1 MKSNACKVCGGSDLN
16 LVDGFYY
23 CVECGTQDQNI
34 QERIVETVVF
44 SDGTHAKY
52 TTKKIYH
59 TKNNEVEMSAE
70 WYKWHAYNFILSG
83 LTDELIAAGA
93 KPSVRN
99 KILWIW
105 TRYIKKYQVKQT
117 ELLGEFFSNEHKEHI
132 ETELT
137 SNYLSKQNKEKEN
150 HNFNTVKSSPL
161 KDNKMCC
168 SITSKDGKKD
178 NCNLCTQDKNE
189 YKENNSYRSKEN
201 NVTQDDDDE
210 FLLDSDEEV
219 SISSDEDDSIE
230 HDEFS
235 FKNEKKIRNMYKIHP
250 LRKGVI
256 IAIFYVALNLD
267 RSHIH
272 LSHLKRLLKSEQINI
287 KNCTKYV
294 PEDLDV
300 RKIPHFLRFSNSLW
314 NEYSTTQ
321 ICTIVNSL
329 FNNLDLGLP
338 LIPDIRKII
347 EDFMT
352 ELCLP
357 SDFKCLIE
365 SLIHHYPC
373 RYFKVSQQ
381 IREFTFIADFET
393 ICMAYVVIALKMCF
407 GLDSDYEVRLTDV
420 VDKINE
426 ENNYPKAFNMYSN
439 AGSTQR
445 LFSFKDWCAYL
456 RTRKMVVCKHNLFM
470 DNYCQTQIADDYVFL
485 EHLQERKKLQMT
497 LGHEI
502 SMEIINK
509 IPIEDKVSVIP
520 RDEFNL
526 INIPMTSATNVIL
539 EYLQDPD
546 IRLVLSEDFT
556 QYSLDYVTKY
566 LSLKK
571 NSLEKN
577 IIQGVTLDNKIR
589 NPIGP
594 KSMTTFHKTSR
605 ESENVSVFVKFCDN
619 DEYNLLKSEKNKN
632 MSMDESS
639 FNKEFTITETGYE
652 DYNTSKCEK
661 ESSEIIFTNERTI
674 KFVDYPNACIYDE
687 DDKTE
692 LKEIIQEVSVDQQPE
707 NLVNTFSPDQAEE
720 STAENSTNLTEVSI
734 RHGTYDLPQNFDRKA
749 IIDELINIAYQK
761 HNIKPARTRKVSKP
775 PEKKNPSSLPKKKKK
790 ENTNNYNLLSLYY
803 QRLQEETNK
812 QNYVSPSPN
821 QNISNNISINNDSI
835 RLQNTTL
842 LDDNIEP
849 NATEIMNDS
858 DVKILE
864 NSLDDKE
871 LSTDESDDDYT
882 LPPIISD
889 SDIRNGKSIS
899 ELNKAVK
906 NILSREIAEC
916 DEPPAKKIKKDKSQL
931 TEKIGEKI
939 FCGDTKEL
947 KEFPYWVVWFNNM
960 GPRANHVP
968 FNKNLYQSFPHS
980 FTFVLHH
987 CSMIIDSCPFLIYRT
1002 MYHIEKLIAKDVG
1015 NRNYVR

>member
-1 MKSNACKVCGGSDLN
+1 MKSSACNVCGGTDLN

-44 SDGTHAKY
+44 ADGTHAKY

-59 TKNNEVEMSAE
+59 TRNDEVEMSAE
-70 WYKWHAYNFILSG
+70 WYKWHAYNFIISG

-117 ELLGEFFSNEHKEHI
+117 ELLGEFFSNEHKDHREADC
-132 ETELT
+132 
-137 SNYLSKQNKEKEN
+137 NYLSKHNKEKEN
-150 HNFNTVKSSPL
+150 NNFNTVKSFSL
-161 KDNKMCC
+161 EDSKICC
-168 SITSKDGKKD
+168 SITSKDDEQD
-178 NCNLCTQDKNE
+178 NCHLCPQDENQC
-189 YKENNSYRSKEN
+189 KENNSYKEK

-210 FLLDSDEEV
+210 FLLDSDEEA
-219 SISSDEDDSIE
+219 SILSDDDDSNE
-230 HDEFS
+230 HDEFG
-235 FKNEKKIRNMYKIHP
+235 FKNEKKIRNIYRIHP

-256 IAIFYVALNLD
+256 IAIFYIALNLD

-357 SDFKCLIE
+357 SDFMCLIH

-426 ENNYPKAFNMYSN
+426 ENNYPKAFNINSN

-445 LFSFKDWCAYL
+445 LFSFKDWCAFL

-470 DNYCQTQIADDYVFL
+470 DDYCQTQIADDYVFL
-485 EHLQERKKLQMT
+485 EHLQERKKHKMT
-497 LGHEI
+497 LGQEI

-520 RDEFNL
+520 KDEFNL

-546 IRLVLSEDFT
+546 VRLVLSEDFT

-566 LSLKK
+566 LSLKEH
-571 NSLEKN
+571 SLERN
-577 IIQGVTLDNKIR
+577 IIQGVTLDNKIK

-594 KSMTTFHKTSR
+594 KEMTTFHKTSR

-619 DEYNLLKSEKNKN
+619 DEYNLLKSEKNIN
-632 MSMDESS
+632 GSMDESS
-639 FNKEFTITETGYE
+639 FNKEFTITEGYE
-652 DYNTSKCEK
+652 DYNKSKCDK
-661 ESSEIIFTNERTI
+661 ESSEIIFSNERSI

-692 LKEIIQEVSVDQQPE
+692 LKEIINAVSVDQQSE
-707 NLVNTFSPDQAEE
+707 NVLNSFSLDQAGE
-720 STAENSTNLTEVSI
+720 STAETSTNLTTVPKH
-734 RHGTYDLPQNFDRKA
+734 HGTYDLPQNFDRKA
-749 IIDELINIAYQK
+749 IIDELINIARQK
-761 HNIKPARTRKVSKP
+761 HNIKPVRTRNVSKP
-775 PEKKNPSSLPKKKKK
+775 PERKNTSSVPKKKKK

-812 QNYVSPSPN
+812 HNNIGLPPN

-835 RLQNTTL
+835 GLHNTTI

-849 NATEIMNDS
+849 NATGIMGDS
-858 DVKILE
+858 DVKFLE
-864 NSLDDKE
+864 NSIEDKD

-882 LPPIISD
+882 LPPIISHF
-889 SDIRNGKSIS
+889 DILNGKSIT

-916 DEPPAKKIKKDKSQL
+916 DEPPAKKIRKDKSKL
-931 TEKIGEKI
+931 IRKIGEKI

-1002 MYHIEKLIAKDVG
+1002 MYHIEKLITKDLG
-1015 NRNYVR
+1015 NINYVR